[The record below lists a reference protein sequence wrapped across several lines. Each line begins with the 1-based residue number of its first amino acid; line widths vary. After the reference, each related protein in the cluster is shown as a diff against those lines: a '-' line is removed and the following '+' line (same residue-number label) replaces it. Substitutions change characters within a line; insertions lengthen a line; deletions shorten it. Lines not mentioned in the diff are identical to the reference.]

1 MSEKGK
7 KRLKTAMK
15 IVLAISLIPWIF
27 MMFAA
32 VYSYFAGT
40 TVGLFQAASK
50 IYGTEAFIYTIEI
63 YLFTFFPFYII
74 TAFTTLISIII
85 LIVLKKKAIDEPKK
99 SPKVIITCG
108 KICSGKST
116 LAKKLRLE
124 YNAVILSVDDITL
137 ALFGQN
143 AGDKL
148 DEYVE
153 KLKEYFFGKSVEI
166 IETGTNVILEWGFW
180 QKSERDHAR
189 KFYAEH
195 GIPCEFHYLSVSD
208 EEWERRLQKRNADVE
223 AGRTNAYYVDDGLKA
238 KFEEMFE
245 PPEETET
252 DIIINA

>member
-1 MSEKGK
+1 M
-7 KRLKTAMK
+7 
-15 IVLAISLIPWIF
+15 
-27 MMFAA
+27 
-32 VYSYFAGT
+32 
-40 TVGLFQAASK
+40 
-50 IYGTEAFIYTIEI
+50 
-63 YLFTFFPFYII
+63 
-74 TAFTTLISIII
+74 
-85 LIVLKKKAIDEPKK
+85 
-99 SPKVIITCG
+99 TCG

-137 ALFGQN
+137 ALFGQD

-148 DEYVE
+148 DEYVD

-180 QKSERDHAR
+180 QKSERDHTR
-189 KFYAEH
+189 KF
-195 GIPCEFHYLSVSD
+195 D
-208 EEWERRLQKRNADVE
+208 EEWERRLRKRNADVE